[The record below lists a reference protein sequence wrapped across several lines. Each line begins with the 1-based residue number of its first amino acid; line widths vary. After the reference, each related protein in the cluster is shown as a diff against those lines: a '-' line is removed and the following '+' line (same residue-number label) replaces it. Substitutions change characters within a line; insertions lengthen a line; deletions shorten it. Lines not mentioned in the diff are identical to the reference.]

1 MTNDERSTNA
11 QMTQHPERA
20 RRHSDFASHS
30 VAARGQV
37 IPSTLDIRH
46 SSLARRLIA
55 TAAQLADLLP
65 QIESADRVA
74 VDTEADSLHCYR
86 EKLCLIQ
93 ISLPG
98 RDVVVPPLWG
108 DASQERRGPNT
119 RRDRRSRLQRDYIVD
134 PLAEVADV
142 AEPASGGQAL
152 QSQQRDRSRDGSR
165 KGWAIQP
172 VQRTSC
178 PPGAQRID
186 LVPLCAEL
194 ERKEIVLHGADF
206 DLRLLRR
213 GLNFSARRI
222 FDTVIAAR
230 VLGIREFSLATL
242 VKQHFGV
249 ELGKGSQKANW
260 ARRPL
265 PARMIEYA
273 MNDTHYLLPLADC
286 LESQLRERDRLDW
299 LRQSCQRA
307 IEQAAIERV
316 RDEDEL
322 WRIRGSASLRGR
334 EAAVLRALWQWRDNE
349 AEAADRPPFHIL
361 QNHQLLNA
369 ATSFASGSMPDYKH
383 FSSRRRQ
390 AFRQAAQAAMQ
401 LPESEWP
408 VLCRRFGT
416 RPGRETVRR
425 AEELRSRRDRAAEEL
440 DLEPSFIAPRS
451 AIEAIAADETC
462 ATTLLVPWQRA
473 ALGL

>member
-1 MTNDERSTNA
+1 MGASADVTEDDGGTSSYRGDGKVDRESRSDENKRRIA
-11 QMTQHPERA
+11 PERIEVI
-20 RRHSDFASHS
+20 ASVS
-30 VAARGQV
+30 
-37 IPSTLDIRH
+37 
-46 SSLARRLIA
+46 
-55 TAAQLADLLP
+55 QLAELLP
-65 QIESADRVA
+65 QIESVDRVA
-74 VDTEADSLHCYR
+74 IDTEADSLHCYR
-86 EKLCLIQ
+86 EKLCLVQ
-93 ISLPG
+93 ISLPVP
-98 RDVVVPPLWG
+98 DVVVPRLRDDAGQKRRVGIG
-108 DASQERRGPNT
+108 DAGREPRGPKAG
-119 RRDRRSRLQRDYIVD
+119 RDHRSRLPCDYIVD
-134 PLAEVADV
+134 PLAAV
-142 AEPASGGQAL
+142 
-152 QSQQRDRSRDGSR
+152 
-165 KGWAIQP
+165 
-172 VQRTSC
+172 
-178 PPGAQRID
+178 D
-186 LVPLCAEL
+186 LSPLCAVL

-222 FDTVIAAR
+222 FDTVIGAR
-230 VLGIREFSLATL
+230 LHGIREFSLAAL
-242 VKQHFGV
+242 VKRHFGV

-260 ARRPL
+260 GRRPL

-408 VLCRRFGT
+408 VLRRRSGT
-416 RPGRETVRR
+416 RPGREAVHR
-425 AEELRSRRDRAAEEL
+425 AEELQRRRDRA
-440 DLEPSFIAPRS
+440 
-451 AIEAIAADETC
+451 
-462 ATTLLVPWQRA
+462 
-473 ALGL
+473 

>member
-1 MTNDERSTNA
+1 MALKKFEMRNVI
-11 QMTQHPERA
+11 
-20 RRHSDFASHS
+20 AS
-30 VAARGQV
+30 AG
-37 IPSTLDIRH
+37 
-46 SSLARRLIA
+46 
-55 TAAQLADLLP
+55 QLALLLP

-86 EKLCLIQ
+86 EKLCLLQ
-93 ISLPG
+93 ISVPG
-98 RDVVVPPLWG
+98 CDRG
-108 DASQERRGPNT
+108 RAS
-119 RRDRRSRLQRDYIVD
+119 DFVVD
-134 PLAEVADV
+134 PLAE
-142 AEPASGGQAL
+142 
-152 QSQQRDRSRDGSR
+152 
-165 KGWAIQP
+165 
-172 VQRTSC
+172 
-178 PPGAQRID
+178 ID
-186 LVPLCAEL
+186 LEPLCAALAE
-194 ERKEIVLHGADF
+194 KEIVLHGADF

-260 ARRPL
+260 AQRPL

-286 LESQLRERDRLDW
+286 LESQLRECDRLDW

-334 EAAVLRALWQWRDNE
+334 EVAILRALWQWREKE

-361 QNHQLLNA
+361 QNHELLNA
-369 ATSFASGSMPDYKH
+369 ATSFASGSTPDYEH

-390 AFRQAAQAAMQ
+390 AFCQAAQTAMR

-408 VLCRRFGT
+408 VLRRRFGT
-416 RPGRETVRR
+416 RPGQETVCR
-425 AEELRSRRDRAAEEL
+425 AEDLRRRRDRAAEEL
-440 DLEPSFIAPRS
+440 DLEPAFIASRG
-451 AIEAIAADETC
+451 ALEAIAADEAC
-462 ATTLLVPWQRA
+462 GTTFLVPWQRA

>member
-1 MTNDERSTNA
+1 MTNDERSSNA
-11 QMTQHPERA
+11 RITKEGVETSH
-20 RRHSDFASHS
+20 RHLDF
-30 VAARGQV
+30 V
-37 IPSTLDIRH
+37 IPSSLDIRH
-46 SSLARRLIA
+46 LSLPGSLI
-55 TAAQLADLLP
+55 TSAAQLHELVS
-65 QIESADRVA
+65 QIESVDRVA
-74 VDTEADSLHCYR
+74 LDTEADSLHCYR
-86 EKLCLIQ
+86 EKLCLLQ
-93 ISLPG
+93 VSLPG
-98 RDVVVPPLWG
+98 RD
-108 DASQERRGPNT
+108 
-119 RRDRRSRLQRDYIVD
+119 YIVD
-134 PLAEVADV
+134 SLADV
-142 AEPASGGQAL
+142 
-152 QSQQRDRSRDGSR
+152 
-165 KGWAIQP
+165 
-172 VQRTSC
+172 
-178 PPGAQRID
+178 D
-186 LVPLCAEL
+186 LTPLGTAL

-230 VLGIREFSLATL
+230 LLGIREFSLAAL
-242 VKQHFGV
+242 VKRHFGV

-260 ARRPL
+260 GRRPL

-286 LESQLRERDRLDW
+286 LESQLRECDRLDW

-307 IEQAAIERV
+307 IEQAAVERV

-334 EAAVLRALWQWRDNE
+334 DAAVLRALWQWRENE

-361 QNHQLLNA
+361 QNHELLNA
-369 ATSFASGSMPDYKH
+369 ATSFVSGSTPDYKH

-408 VLCRRFGT
+408 VLRRRSGT
-416 RPGRETVRR
+416 RPGREAVHR
-425 AEELRSRRDRAAEEL
+425 AEELQRRRDRAAKEL

-451 AIEAIAADETC
+451 AIEAIAANETR